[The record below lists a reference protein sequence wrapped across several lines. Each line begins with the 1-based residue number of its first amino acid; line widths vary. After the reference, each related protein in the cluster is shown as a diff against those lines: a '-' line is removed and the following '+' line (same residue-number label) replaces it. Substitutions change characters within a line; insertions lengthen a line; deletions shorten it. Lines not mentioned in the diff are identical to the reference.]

1 MSARTIYSKVSQSSA
16 CSPLNFR
23 VMAAEEEENGVERIP
38 TDRADFLLSDFGEC
52 ECGAA
57 LEVNVVGE

>member
-1 MSARTIYSKVSQSSA
+1 
-16 CSPLNFR
+16 
-23 VMAAEEEENGVERIP
+23 MAAEEEENGVERIP